1 MHGESSEEVVQSL
14 VSGWLAHY
22 PKPEIIIPDNASR
35 FSSAH
40 FHEFVLAQGIR
51 LHFPPEK
58 EPWSHGIVE
67 AAGQDVKHVATTI

>member
-40 FHEFVLAQGIR
+40 FHEFVLAQGKR

-67 AAGQDVKHVATTI
+67 AAGKHVKHVATTI